1 MRIKAE
7 DTNRDLDHSRPFDVH
22 TWSKH
27 PYVNMFVNEIHDQY
41 DLAESNIGKHNLKK
55 VLIDLYLAWADDP
68 ELIIGFHRNHNQY
81 STGKRLNKLKIG
93 KKTPA
98 IIDKLSELGLID
110 DVNGY
115 YGYDR
120 DGDGKTRSRISRMWP
135 TLKLIDHFKKADLS
149 RFYYTDGCYSAITV
163 PESLSN
169 AVTAAPEFREVED
182 RECIILKE
190 KNPDKKSP
198 IKQLPIEYNDNRNTK
213 RMRTELMEYNR
224 LLVRSHI
231 DLGSLDG
238 PYVEIRDEKR
248 FQDNEKGLMEEWRIG
263 KLIKRIPV
271 NQSIKFTTRQ
281 FANSSWKQGG
291 RFYGGWWQQLPSE
304 HRPDIRIDNTPTTE
318 IDYSGHHPVLLYAE
332 AGINYWSEV
341 GGDVYDI
348 PKVDFFP
355 SVSGW
360 SRKKKKDSNRLCLK
374 LLLMMLINAESE
386 QLAFSAFRKRIIDD
400 YPEWKNGGVARPIRW
415 DEQHLYLI
423 AQRIKEKHSPI
434 RKKFGS
440 GAGVKLQY
448 VDSAI
453 TEKLLKHFTDRGVV
467 VLPIHDSYV
476 VQEQYGEEL
485 RYVMEQLWREQIA
498 ASGASPTAFD
508 PVFNDHDDVRPKL
521 KQIGYYDELYD
532 HTEEG
537 GGEAHKAIRRQKDNT
552 KLSKRYR
559 EHWTEW
565 REFSAEQGWS

>member
-55 VLIDLYLAWADDP
+55 VLMDLYLAWADDP

-93 KKTPA
+93 KKTPV

-135 TLKLIDHFKKADLS
+135 TLKLIDHFKKADLN

-163 PESLSN
+163 PEGLSN
-169 AVTAAPEFREVED
+169 VVTAAPEFREVED

-190 KNPDKKSP
+190 RNPDKKSP

-213 RMRTELMEYNR
+213 RMREELMEYNR

-248 FQDNEKGLMEEWRIG
+248 FQDNENGLMEEWRIG

-565 REFSAEQGWS
+565 REFSAEQGWT

>member
-7 DTNRDLDHSRPFDVH
+7 DTNRDLDFSRPFDVH

-27 PYVNMFVNEIHDQY
+27 PHVNRFVNTIHDQY

-68 ELIIGFHRNHNQY
+68 ELVIGFHRNNNQY
-81 STGKRLNKLKIG
+81 STGKRLNKLKLG
-93 KKTPA
+93 RKTPD
-98 IIDKLSELGLID
+98 IIDKLSDLGLID
-110 DVNGY
+110 DINGY

-120 DGDGKTRSRISRMWP
+120 SGDGKTRSRISRMWP
-135 TLKLIDHFKKADLS
+135 TLKLIDHFKEADLN
-149 RFYYTDGCYSAITV
+149 RFYYTDGCYSSITV
-163 PESLSN
+163 PESLGDS
-169 AVTAAPEFREVED
+169 AATFPEFREVED

-190 KNPDKKSP
+190 KNPDLDSP
-198 IKQLPIEYNDNRNTK
+198 VKQVPIDYKDNRNTK
-213 RMRTELMEYNR
+213 RLRTQLMEYNR

-248 FQDNEKGLMEEWRIG
+248 FQDNERGLIEEWRIG

-281 FANSSWKQGG
+281 FANASWKQGG
-291 RFYGGWWQQLPSE
+291 RFYGGWWQQVPSE
-304 HRPDIRIDNTPTTE
+304 HRPDIRIDNTATTE

-332 AGINYWSEV
+332 AKINYWSEV

-355 SVSGW
+355 SASGF

-374 LLLMMLINAESE
+374 LLLMMLINSESE
-386 QLAFSAFRKRIIDD
+386 QAAFSAFRKRIIDD

-415 DEQHLYLI
+415 DDQHLYLI
-423 AQRIKEKHSPI
+423 SQRIKVKHSPI
-434 RKKFGS
+434 AKRFGS
-440 GAGVKLQY
+440 GAGIKLQY
-448 VDSAI
+448 VDSVI

-485 RYVMEQLWREQIA
+485 RLVMEQLWREQIT

-508 PVFNDHDDVRPKL
+508 PVFQEQMDITPRL
-521 KQIGYYDELYD
+521 KQIGYYDELFD
-532 HTEEG
+532 PEEEG
-537 GGEAHKAIRRQKDNT
+537 GGEAHKAIRRKKDT
-552 KLSKRYR
+552 AKLSKRYR
-559 EHWTEW
+559 KHWKQW
-565 REFSAEQGWS
+565 QEFSDLQGWT